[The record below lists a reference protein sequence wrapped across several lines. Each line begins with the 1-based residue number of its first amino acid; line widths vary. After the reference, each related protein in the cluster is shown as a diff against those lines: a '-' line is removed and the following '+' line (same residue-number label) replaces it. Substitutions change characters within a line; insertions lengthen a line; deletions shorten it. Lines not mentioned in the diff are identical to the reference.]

1 MDKFQVLRLITPQ
14 NLESKEELSDSLGN
28 IFCVYCK
35 TICAEYERKDEE
47 M

>member
-28 IFCVYCK
+28 IFCAYCK
-35 TICAEYERKDEE
+35 TAEYERKDEE